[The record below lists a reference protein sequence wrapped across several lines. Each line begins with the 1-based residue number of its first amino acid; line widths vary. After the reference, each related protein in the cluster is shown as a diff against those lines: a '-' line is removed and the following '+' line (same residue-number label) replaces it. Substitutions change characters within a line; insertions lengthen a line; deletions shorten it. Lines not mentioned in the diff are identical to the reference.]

1 MLTTLENLKTYLGI
15 TDQSEDAKLTKILE
29 SADRFVKNYCRRNF
43 EYGAYDELVY
53 FYKGLGFVKETPV
66 ESIQTVETLEGNTLN
81 VYKEDGGIITL
92 QEKFTGRAIVSYFG
106 GYKEIPGDLELAVLR
121 LCEYFYLKPEGI
133 TMRDIPAGRLQFGD
147 LSDVLSILDK
157 YRRVRI

>member
-43 EYGAYDELVY
+43 EYDAYDELVY
-53 FYKGLGFVKETPV
+53 FYKGLGLVKETPV

-92 QEKFTGRAIVSYFG
+92 QEEFTGRAIVSYLG

-121 LCEYFYLKPEGI
+121 LCEYFYLKPEGV
-133 TMRDIPAGRLQFGD
+133 TARDIPAGRLQFGD
-147 LSDVLSILDK
+147 LSDVISILDR